1 MIRLPHKSFKM
12 AQYGS
17 GNRAGTFILG
27 SAFAW
32 HGGIHLETDE
42 DLVAIADGRLVAYR
56 VAENYIE
63 EEIEG
68 VGKTRY
74 SNCFALLQ
82 HEMDADGTKL
92 TYYCLYNHL
101 FPASEMKDKFVSEL
115 FQKCTWEV
123 EGEDEEGVYGIWG
136 YWEGLFPSVLPRF
149 TDPLLVSFDTSMEV
163 LDEVVVEM
171 PAKVPRIP
179 VSVTFYKV
187 RRLPGPGTSVDGPL
201 FFVKKEEVE
210 IIGET
215 VDTSNPSLVLQP
227 EMHAVVKPLKK
238 KTLKDYE
245 FDKRG
250 NKKGLRQYT
259 KAGDVND
266 VAAIIGVIAKG
277 TEITVSGRPVMGK
290 WHKVLDQGDG
300 KEGGYLLLSGKE
312 EFTVSPTFT
321 SNDVVGCDL
330 PVKAGS
336 LIGKAGDFG
345 HEIDGKY
352 KDSCHFEIFTA
363 DDVEAFLNNASDDR
377 LDYLKL
383 TASNEFSSEFE
394 IKTLPKG
401 YPVEVLEKRGNY
413 SKVKIPMLTKTVP
426 YAYLGIFSKEASG
439 EASSYAL
446 KGETDQSFE
455 SRKASTDIVATK
467 AQDLPQANLV
477 ELKKLF
483 GDFLTADDRLRI
495 KSKNGNER
503 EVYFHHPMAGKT
515 VWIRTAWTE
524 EPMALA
530 SPLGMDGVQ
539 VSSSTG
545 QPVQP
550 PLANIIID

>member
-56 VAENYIE
+56 VAENYTE

-101 FPASEMKDKFVSEL
+101 LPASEMEDKFVSEL

-123 EGEDEEGVYGIWG
+123 EGEDEEGAYGIWG
-136 YWEGLFPSVLPRF
+136 YREETIPGMSFLPHASEFVPFDCVMRVL
-149 TDPLLVSFDTSMEV
+149 SEEDTGSAGD
-163 LDEVVVEM
+163 L
-171 PAKVPRIP
+171 VPRTL
-179 VSVTFYKV
+179 VGDYYLVEKV
-187 RRLPGPGTSVDGPL
+187 HGFTAPREGKR
-201 FFVKKEEVE
+201 FFVAKNLVEPCGEVSDLDGEKEN
-210 IIGET
+210 IQ
-215 VDTSNPSLVLQP
+215 L
-227 EMHAVVKPLKK
+227 AVKPKK
-238 KTLKDYE
+238 QGSLSDYA
-245 FDKRG
+245 FRSVG
-250 NKKGLRQYT
+250 NKKGLRHYR
-259 KAGDVND
+259 KPGDAD
-266 VAAIIGVIAKG
+266 DPLAIMGVIAKG
-277 TEITVSGRPVMGK
+277 TKIEVSGRPVMGK

-321 SNDVVGCDL
+321 SNDVVDCDL
-330 PVKAGS
+330 PVKAGA

-345 HEIDGKY
+345 HEIDGEY

-413 SKVKIPMLTKTVP
+413 SKVKIPMLEKSVP
-426 YAYLGIFSKEASG
+426 SSYLGIYSSELK
-439 EASSYAL
+439 SYAL
-446 KGETDQSFE
+446 KGETNE
-455 SRKASTDIVATK
+455 SYKKRKASSQLVELEV
-467 AQDLPQANLV
+467 QDLPQANLV
-477 ELKKLF
+477 ELQKLF
-483 GDFLTADDRLRI
+483 GRFLTAEDRLHF
-495 KSKNGNER
+495 KSQTKTER
-503 EVYFHHPMAGKT
+503 VVYFEHPMAGRT
-515 VWIRTAWTE
+515 VWIETASLV
-524 EPMALA
+524 EPMMVSRPA
-530 SPLGMDGVQ
+530 VQ
-539 VSSSTG
+539 VTSSSG
-545 QPVQP
+545 QTAQS

>member
-1 MIRLPHKSFKM
+1 M

-136 YWEGLFPSVLPRF
+136 YREGLFPSVLPRF

-163 LDEVVVEM
+163 FDEVVVEM
-171 PAKVPRIP
+171 PAKVPRVP

-238 KTLKDYE
+238 KTLNDYE

-300 KEGGYLLLSGKE
+300 KEGGYVLLSGE
-312 EFTVSPTFT
+312 EKLTVKPTFT

-383 TASNEFSSEFE
+383 TASNEFSAEFE

-413 SKVKIPMLTKTVP
+413 SKVKIPKLEKSVP
-426 YAYLGIFSKEASG
+426 SSYLGLYSSTLK
-439 EASSYAL
+439 SYAL
-446 KGETDQSFE
+446 KGETNE
-455 SRKASTDIVATK
+455 SYKKRKASSQLVELEV
-467 AQDLPQANLV
+467 QDLPQANLV
-477 ELKKLF
+477 ELQKLF
-483 GDFLTADDRLRI
+483 GRFLTAEDRLHF
-495 KSKNGNER
+495 KSQTKTER
-503 EVYFHHPMAGKT
+503 VVYFEHPMAGRT
-515 VWIRTAWTE
+515 VWIETASLV
-524 EPMALA
+524 EPMMVSRPA
-530 SPLGMDGVQ
+530 VQ
-539 VSSSTG
+539 VTSSSG
-545 QPVQP
+545 QTAQP

>member
-1 MIRLPHKSFKM
+1 M

-136 YWEGLFPSVLPRF
+136 YREETIPGMSFLPHASEFVPFDCVMRVL
-149 TDPLLVSFDTSMEV
+149 SEEDTGSAGD
-163 LDEVVVEM
+163 L
-171 PAKVPRIP
+171 VPRTLVGDYYLVEKAHGFTAP
-179 VSVTFYKV
+179 REGK
-187 RRLPGPGTSVDGPL
+187 R
-201 FFVKKEEVE
+201 FFVAKNLVEPCGEVCDLNGEKEK
-210 IIGET
+210 IQ
-215 VDTSNPSLVLQP
+215 L
-227 EMHAVVKPLKK
+227 AVKPKK
-238 KTLKDYE
+238 QGSLSDYA
-245 FDKRG
+245 FRSFG
-250 NKKGLRQYT
+250 NKKGLRHYR
-259 KAGDVND
+259 KPGDAD
-266 VAAIIGVIAKG
+266 DPLAIMGVIAKG
-277 TEITVSGRPVMGK
+277 TKVEVSGRPVMGK

-321 SNDVVGCDL
+321 SNDVVDCDL
-330 PVKAGS
+330 PVKAGA

-363 DDVEAFLNNASDDR
+363 DDVEAFLNNASDNR

-530 SPLGMDGVQ
+530 SPLGIDSVQ

>member
-1 MIRLPHKSFKM
+1 M

-56 VAENYIE
+56 VAENYTE

-82 HEMDADGTKL
+82 HVMDADGTKL

-123 EGEDEEGVYGIWG
+123 EGEDEEGAYGIWG
-136 YWEGLFPSVLPRF
+136 YREETIPGMSFLPHASEFVPFDCVMRVL
-149 TDPLLVSFDTSMEV
+149 SEEDTGSAGD
-163 LDEVVVEM
+163 L
-171 PAKVPRIP
+171 VPRTLVGDYYLVENAHGFTAP
-179 VSVTFYKV
+179 REGK
-187 RRLPGPGTSVDGPL
+187 R
-201 FFVKKEEVE
+201 FFVAKNLVEPCGEVSDLNEEKEK
-210 IIGET
+210 IQ
-215 VDTSNPSLVLQP
+215 L
-227 EMHAVVKPLKK
+227 AVKPKK
-238 KTLKDYE
+238 QGSLTDYA
-245 FDKRG
+245 FRSFG
-250 NKKGLRQYT
+250 NKKGLRHYR
-259 KAGDVND
+259 KPGDAD
-266 VAAIIGVIAKG
+266 DPLAIMGVIAKG
-277 TEITVSGRPVMGK
+277 TKIEVSGRPVMGK

-321 SNDVVGCDL
+321 SNDVVDCDL
-330 PVKAGS
+330 PVKAGA

-383 TASNEFSSEFE
+383 SASNEFSAEFE
-394 IKTLPKG
+394 IKALPKG

-413 SKVKIPMLTKTVP
+413 SKVKIPKLEKSVP
-426 YAYLGIFSKEASG
+426 SSYLGIYSSELK
-439 EASSYAL
+439 SYAL
-446 KGETDQSFE
+446 KGETNE
-455 SRKASTDIVATK
+455 SYKKRKVSSQLVELEV
-467 AQDLPQANLV
+467 QDLPQANLV
-477 ELKKLF
+477 ELQKLF
-483 GDFLTADDRLRI
+483 GRFLTAEDRLHF
-495 KSKNGNER
+495 KSQTKTER
-503 EVYFHHPMAGKT
+503 MVYFEHPMAGRT
-515 VWIRTAWTE
+515 VWIETASLV
-524 EPMALA
+524 EPMMVSRPA
-530 SPLGMDGVQ
+530 VQ
-539 VSSSTG
+539 VTSSSG
-545 QPVQP
+545 QTAQP

>member
-92 TYYCLYNHL
+92 TYYSLYNHL

-136 YWEGLFPSVLPRF
+136 YREGLFPSVLPRF

-163 LDEVVVEM
+163 FDEVVVEM
-171 PAKVPRIP
+171 PAKVPRVP

-266 VAAIIGVIAKG
+266 VAA
-277 TEITVSGRPVMGK
+277 
-290 WHKVLDQGDG
+290 
-300 KEGGYLLLSGKE
+300 
-312 EFTVSPTFT
+312 
-321 SNDVVGCDL
+321 CDL
-330 PVKAGS
+330 PVKAGA

-345 HEIDGKY
+345 HEIDGEY

-455 SRKASTDIVATK
+455 SRKASTDIVASK
-467 AQDLPQANLV
+467 AQNLPQANLV

-483 GDFLTADDRLRI
+483 GDFLTAEDRLRI

-503 EVYFHHPMAGKT
+503 EVFFHHPMAGKT

-530 SPLGMDGVQ
+530 NPLGMDGVQ

-545 QPVQP
+545 QPAQP